1 MFNNLKLI
9 IMRKSISVSE
19 VKVDDRE
26 ILSSRVINAA
36 LLAEVLSPE
45 LEKAGYKIREENYGE
60 PCIKFRNVRVAE
72 RYLLS
77 CRDLEYSGS
86 FFSGTLNLWAVYLEK
101 EVPGAR
107 PQMSE
112 EGEILSPLPKEQF
125 IGCYEMFSGKV
136 VIVTEEVMEIVPVAV
151 TAEIIHEL
159 RSGKYTPRDNEIS
172 PMKNDAQIIL
182 YYLYRRFVFNAERE
196 ELTVKSDC
204 SREDTVILDV
214 RCLKGKEKVW
224 DAMYFL
230 YNDYRFMKD
239 PA

>member
-1 MFNNLKLI
+1 
-9 IMRKSISVSE
+9 
-19 VKVDDRE
+19 
-26 ILSSRVINAA
+26 
-36 LLAEVLSPE
+36 
-45 LEKAGYKIREENYGE
+45 
-60 PCIKFRNVRVAE
+60 
-72 RYLLS
+72 
-77 CRDLEYSGS
+77 
-86 FFSGTLNLWAVYLEK
+86 
-101 EVPGAR
+101 
-107 PQMSE
+107 
-112 EGEILSPLPKEQF
+112 
-125 IGCYEMFSGKV
+125 MFSGKV

-172 PMKNDAQIIL
+172 PMKTDAQIIL

-204 SREDTVILDV
+204 SREDAVILDV